1 MKLLKSAAIIGILS
15 YLIYLLQ
22 PTSYPITNRIPDGET
37 IVAFGDSLTFGTGA
51 TTAQSYPSQL
61 SRMIGEEV
69 INLGVP
75 GDTTADA
82 LARIEQVI
90 AKNPR
95 IVLLT
100 IGGNDLKNGADKD
113 LAFENIRQ
121 MIKQLQEAGALII
134 IGGIE
139 IPLLDRGFS
148 DAYKTVAKETR
159 SVLLPNV
166 LQGIMG
172 NRKLMSDSI
181 HPNADGYK
189 IMAEKFHEVMKPFLI
204 NLDFS

>member
-1 MKLLKSAAIIGILS
+1 MKLLKSAVIIGVLS
-15 YLIYLLQ
+15 YIIYLLQ

-51 TTAQSYPSQL
+51 SAADSYPQQL
-61 SRMIGEEV
+61 SRLIGEEI

-82 LARIEQVI
+82 LARIDTVI
-90 AKNPR
+90 EKNPR

-100 IGGNDLKNGADKD
+100 IGGNDLKNGINKD
-113 LAFENIRQ
+113 SAFANIRK
-121 MIKQLQEAGALII
+121 IIEQLQASGAMVI
-134 IGGIE
+134 IGGID
-139 IPLLDRGFS
+139 IPVLDRGFN
-148 DAYKTVAKETR
+148 DEYKSLAKETR

-166 LQGIMG
+166 LKGIMG

-181 HPNADGYK
+181 HPNAAGYK
-189 IMAEKFHEVMKPFLI
+189 IMAERFHEIMKPFLI
-204 NLDFS
+204 NFELS